1 MGTRANFA
9 SDGVAMKDDFNPG
22 AMKRGKRE
30 NTSIRTNFTH
40 NILQFTGW
48 DIFFNLSCN
57 YIFYPAIYMLPVGL
71 TLFTSFYWAYGLYNY
86 LD

>member
-1 MGTRANFA
+1 
-9 SDGVAMKDDFNPG
+9 MKDDFNPD
-22 AMKRGKRE
+22 AMKSGTRE
-30 NTSIRTNFTH
+30 NTSTRTNFTH
-40 NILQFTGW
+40 NILQFTGL

-57 YIFYPAIYMLPVGL
+57 YISYPAIYMLPVAL